1 MGGPKPL
8 FLSPSAFSLLSLPR
22 DAAKTATTAQ
32 LFFGHDCRAAFLAP
46 PQDAASPPLAA
57 SASSSPASLVRRPS
71 PLCSLWFCNIWALGF
86 QINPLPL
93 VTLFL
98 PFFDFFFFILFH
110 FICLFCKLG
119 SAFFFFCN
127 LVFFPSSFFLYFFL
141 SKEFFLYLCV
151 LVLHLGSAH
160 SCFYLF

>member
-32 LFFGHDCRAAFLAP
+32 LFFGRDCRAAFLAP

-98 PFFDFFFFILFH
+98 PFFDFFFFYFVSFYLFILQAG
-110 FICLFCKLG
+110 LSL
-119 SAFFFFCN
+119 
-127 LVFFPSSFFLYFFL
+127 FFLLQSRFFSFFFL
-141 SKEFFLYLCV
+141 SLFFFVKGIL
-151 LVLHLGSAH
+151 S
-160 SCFYLF
+160 LFVCACASFGLSP